1 MMRKLITLL
10 LGMALVAS
18 AEQKRTFEVASIKKN
33 DSGNQNH
40 LFLGTPGRFNAQNV
54 TLGMLIRTAYSFHD
68 FQVVGGPGWLNSEDY
83 DIEARADVNATEKEI
98 NGSMLQALLEERFKL
113 VSHRE
118 TRELPVYLLTTANS
132 GPKLKAASCQTR
144 EPNTPLAPG
153 QRQSDFCGFGGIGN
167 GTLRMT
173 STTMEAFT
181 DLLTI
186 VMKRKV
192 LNSTGFKDR
201 FDVSLRW
208 TPDPVSTGNA
218 GQAHSDMTGP
228 SIFTALQEQ
237 LGLKLESSKGPV
249 DVLVVDHVERPTEN

>member
-10 LGMALVAS
+10 FGMTLIALAEMAGAQP
-18 AEQKRTFEVASIKKN
+18 AEQKHTFEVASIKKN
-33 DSGNQNH
+33 DSGNPNH
-40 LFLGTPGRFNAQNV
+40 LFLPTAGRFNAQNV
-54 TLGMLIRTAYSFHD
+54 TLNMLIRRAYNVQD
-68 FQVVGGPGWLNSEDY
+68 FQIVGGPGWLNSEDY

-118 TRELPVYLLTTANS
+118 TRELPLYLLTTANS

-181 DLLTI
+181 DLLTT

-192 LNSTGFKDR
+192 LDSTGFKDR

-218 GQAHSDMTGP
+218 SQAPSDMTAP

-237 LGLKLESSKGPV
+237 L
-249 DVLVVDHVERPTEN
+249 